1 MVMHDVRF
9 PLQILTQAATQLGLE
24 VRESDDFSK
33 VVIRVSDG
41 ERHFF
46 AGLGKI
52 GMYPLNPHFA
62 AALANDKA
70 WSYQALTQAGFKV
83 PQGKHFFVNDDW
95 QEYRPVGRDI
105 ESALTY
111 AKSLGYPVFV
121 KPNDGSSGVLAELL
135 LNPDML
141 KQHLLQIAKVSSVAL
156 IQEYINQPEY
166 RIFVVD
172 NRVEFIYQRTK
183 PMIVGDGIKTVRQ
196 LIAEMN
202 AQIPIASH
210 QVKIDSPF
218 MQTVLASQTSSLDE
232 VLAKQERLQV
242 AAHANLSSGGAMV
255 ELTEQVPEW
264 LHAWAAQVAYSL
276 GLRVAGIDVFSATPL
291 SDATSDN
298 DVIIIEVNSNP
309 NLAGICENGRA
320 DLAGEIW
327 KKILLKFFK
336 NN

>member
-1 MVMHDVRF
+1 MYDVRF

-24 VRESDDFSK
+24 VTNSDDFSK

-41 ERHFF
+41 RRHFF

-52 GMYPLNPHFA
+52 GMYPLNPHYA
-62 AALANDKA
+62 SALANDKA
-70 WSYQALTQAGFKV
+70 WSYQALAQAGFKV
-83 PQGKHFFVNDDW
+83 PKGKHFFVNDEW
-95 QEYRPVGRDI
+95 REYRPAGRDI
-105 ESALTY
+105 EAALAY
-111 AKSLGYPVFV
+111 AKNLGYPVFV

-135 LNPDML
+135 LNPETL
-141 KQHLLQIAKVSSVAL
+141 KEHLLQIAKVSGVAL

-166 RIFVVD
+166 RIFVVGD
-172 NRVEFIYQRTK
+172 RVEYIYQRTK
-183 PMIVGDGIKTVRQ
+183 PMVVGDGRKTIKQ

-210 QVKIDSPF
+210 QIKTDSPF
-218 MQTVLASQTSSLDE
+218 MQSVVADLADSLNTVIPN
-232 VLAKQERLQV
+232 QEQIQV

-255 ELTEQVPEW
+255 GLTEQVPDW
-264 LHAWAAQVAYSL
+264 LHIWAAQVAQSL
-276 GLRVAGIDVFSATPL
+276 GLKVAGIDVFSAAPIFNIRSGDDL
-291 SDATSDN
+291 
-298 DVIIIEVNSNP
+298 VIIEVNSNP

-320 DLAGEIW
+320 DLADKIW